1 MFLGQLDTV
10 KRRVV
15 RKKVTLSDL
24 RESAGERCVGTVRQS
39 SLEDESLKACY
50 SQTNDSRC
58 SVYATLKCFINKSSA
73 IRWLVAQNIA
83 ASMHVVVIGFE
94 QLEAVG

>member
-10 KRRVV
+10 KKRVV
-15 RKKVTLSDL
+15 RKKVTLSTGDL
-24 RESAGERCVGTVRQS
+24 RESERCVGTARQS

-58 SVYATLKCFINKSSA
+58 SVHATLKCFINKSSA
-73 IRWLVAQNIA
+73 IRWPVAQNIA